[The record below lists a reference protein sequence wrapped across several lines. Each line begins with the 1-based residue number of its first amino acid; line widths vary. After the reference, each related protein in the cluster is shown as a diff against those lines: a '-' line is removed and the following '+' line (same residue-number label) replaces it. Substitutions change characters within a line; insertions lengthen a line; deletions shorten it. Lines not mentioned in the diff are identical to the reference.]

1 MTGAG
6 DGPVPARGEPAGL
19 QAVPAVMGATVFH
32 MTAQNSAKYG
42 ELGQYGL
49 ICPSNLFL

>member
-1 MTGAG
+1 M
-6 DGPVPARGEPAGL
+6 
-19 QAVPAVMGATVFH
+19 AVTAATVFH